1 MGTQKW
7 SKWAWSTI
15 NLLSLPIRIRS
26 FFHTLLLYQR
36 VNVIFLCFFKE
47 SKGAY
52 QKNSETSLTVTKS
65 SFCSFPIEVAVL
77 LFALLFFAKWNKV
90 RLSEY

>member
-1 MGTQKW
+1 MKYYKP
-7 SKWAWSTI
+7 S
-15 NLLSLPIRIRS
+15 LSSHTHPYS
-26 FFHTLLLYQR
+26 FFHILLLYQR

-77 LFALLFFAKWNKV
+77 LFALLFFAK
-90 RLSEY
+90 